1 MKKIFLGIGLLVGA
15 FSVFFFLL
23 VADKD
28 VYFNDDTVYDFS
40 LSKNI
45 SGEKLTQIASET
57 DMMIRLVKFNDISF
71 GRNHLDVTLLN
82 PTSDVK
88 LGRQP
93 IIFPG
98 NQIIY
103 SSYSP
108 NEKKKIKYFTI
119 QSNDENKINH
129 FKEQLSTAG
138 YEMVSSTSEPTTFNI
153 GMLFSSLNF
162 KFFSLLTL
170 LILFSIST
178 YYIHRIKEIGIKK
191 LNGWN
196 NFRISFSLIKKL
208 VIHSFGATLLF
219 VLPFAVYISV
229 TDLNA
234 LRSYALMCIYLYLF
248 LAIIF
253 IGSSII
259 GSLFISRLNQVNAIK
274 NNKNNKKLFYVL
286 LFFKAIVVTLLV
298 LSLDTSIKDMN
309 KLNSAINSINQLE
322 KNTFYKVQ
330 TASSP
335 EEKVHKELD
344 HYIESLKDEDIF
356 NYSPSDETV
365 DINQLKQLETEGM
378 SQNLENI
385 PLTIVSQNILNV
397 VKIKDQDGSILKS
410 DEVQPFTLLVPAHYE
425 KNIKEVLQSLS
436 LGKKTKVHYVKN
448 GQTQENLLWPGSY
461 LFDTITY
468 VAPLQ
473 KSLYLNSGEVLFD
486 TSSATALMK
495 EIESKGYDS
504 GSIDVKSM
512 KSEYNLA
519 KGNLSIATV
528 ESLFHVIITGFSFL
542 LCILSIIT
550 IFLEFRKKEFAVNR
564 LLGKR
569 PKSLIMSFLIF
580 NGVITLLIAAVIN
593 WMLIILFLI
602 EMMLFVI
609 FINKYMKNK
618 AILVLKGE

>member
-57 DMMIRLVKFNDISF
+57 NMMIRLVKFNDISF

-93 IIFPG
+93 SIFPG

-119 QSNDENKINH
+119 QSNDEHKVNH

-153 GMLFSSLNF
+153 SMLFSSLNF

-208 VIHSFGATLLF
+208 VIHSFGAALLF

-234 LRSYALMCIYLYLF
+234 LKSYALMCIYLYLF

-309 KLNSAINSINQLE
+309 KLNSSINSINQLE

-344 HYIESLKDEDIF
+344 HYIESLNDEDIF

>member
-93 IIFPG
+93 SIFPG

-119 QSNDENKINH
+119 QSNDENKVNH

-138 YEMVSSTSEPTTFNI
+138 YEMVSSTSEPTTFNVS
-153 GMLFSSLNF
+153 MLFSSLNF

-208 VIHSFGATLLF
+208 VIHSFGAALLF

-229 TDLNA
+229 TDLSA
-234 LRSYALMCIYLYLF
+234 LKSYALMCIYLYLF

-309 KLNSAINSINQLE
+309 KLNSAIHSIDQLE
-322 KNTFYKVQ
+322 KNTFYTIQ

-385 PLTIVSQNILNV
+385 PLTIISQNILNV
-397 VKIKDQDGSILKS
+397 VKIEDQDGSILKS

-425 KNIKEVLQSLS
+425 KKIKGVLQSLS
-436 LGKKTKVHYVKN
+436 LGKKIKVHYVKS

-495 EIESKGYDS
+495 EIKSKGYDS

-609 FINKYMKNK
+609 FINKYMNNK
-618 AILVLKGE
+618 AILALKGE

>member
-93 IIFPG
+93 SIFPG

-119 QSNDENKINH
+119 QSNDEHKVNH

-153 GMLFSSLNF
+153 SMLFSSLNF

-208 VIHSFGATLLF
+208 VIHSFGAALLF

-229 TDLNA
+229 TDFNA

-309 KLNSAINSINQLE
+309 KLNSAIHSINQLE
-322 KNTFYKVQ
+322 KNTFYTIQ

-344 HYIESLKDEDIF
+344 HYIESLKDEGIF
-356 NYSPSDETV
+356 NYSPSEETV

-397 VKIKDQDGSILKS
+397 VKIKDQDGSLLKS

-602 EMMLFVI
+602 EMMIFVI

>member
-93 IIFPG
+93 SIFPG

-119 QSNDENKINH
+119 QSNDEHKVNH

-153 GMLFSSLNF
+153 SMLFSSLNF

-196 NFRISFSLIKKL
+196 NFRISFSLISKL
-208 VIHSFGATLLF
+208 VIHSFGAALLF

-309 KLNSAINSINQLE
+309 KLNSAIHSINQLE
-322 KNTFYKVQ
+322 KNTFYR
-330 TASSP
+330 SP
-335 EEKVHKELD
+335 NC
-344 HYIESLKDEDIF
+344 IF
-356 NYSPSDETV
+356 ARR
-365 DINQLKQLETEGM
+365 EG
-378 SQNLENI
+378 
-385 PLTIVSQNILNV
+385 P
-397 VKIKDQDGSILKS
+397 
-410 DEVQPFTLLVPAHYE
+410 
-425 KNIKEVLQSLS
+425 
-436 LGKKTKVHYVKN
+436 
-448 GQTQENLLWPGSY
+448 
-461 LFDTITY
+461 
-468 VAPLQ
+468 
-473 KSLYLNSGEVLFD
+473 
-486 TSSATALMK
+486 
-495 EIESKGYDS
+495 
-504 GSIDVKSM
+504 
-512 KSEYNLA
+512 
-519 KGNLSIATV
+519 
-528 ESLFHVIITGFSFL
+528 
-542 LCILSIIT
+542 
-550 IFLEFRKKEFAVNR
+550 
-564 LLGKR
+564 
-569 PKSLIMSFLIF
+569 
-580 NGVITLLIAAVIN
+580 
-593 WMLIILFLI
+593 
-602 EMMLFVI
+602 
-609 FINKYMKNK
+609 
-618 AILVLKGE
+618 